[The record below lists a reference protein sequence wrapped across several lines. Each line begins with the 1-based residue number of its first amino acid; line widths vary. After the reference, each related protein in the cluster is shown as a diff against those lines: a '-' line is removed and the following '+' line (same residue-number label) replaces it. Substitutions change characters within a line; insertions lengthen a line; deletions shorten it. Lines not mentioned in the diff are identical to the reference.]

1 MNPIILNLSCMT
13 NVSPLHE
20 LALLYL
26 AMAQGAD
33 DELSYAER
41 EAITDALH
49 DRYAYLDRAEVQNVV
64 LETLA
69 AHDEHALEDAARQ
82 VVGTLNRMLS
92 DGEKQSVLEDL
103 VRIAEADGVVLDR
116 ERDLLESV
124 AASWGIASTPSVVQR
139 TGAED
144 DEVSWS
150 ALHHLAFIYFVL
162 AHAPDS
168 EFSAEERLL
177 ILKKLQGWEPSLD
190 DDAVRVV
197 MEQAM
202 DRYARGPD
210 PAMLVASIEA
220 VKEALPAAQRKAALN
235 DLIQIANVDG
245 VFLDSEED
253 LLNDLVAA
261 WDLDAF
267 AGGKDSV

>member
-1 MNPIILNLSCMT
+1 MA

-20 LALLYL
+20 LTLLYL

-33 DELSYAER
+33 DDLSYAER
-41 EAITDALH
+41 ETVTDTLH

-64 LETLA
+64 LETLT
-69 AHDEHALEDAARQ
+69 AHDEHALKDVARQ
-82 VVGTLNRMLS
+82 VVDTLDRMLS
-92 DGEKQSVLEDL
+92 DEEKKSVLEDL

-116 ERDLLESV
+116 ERRLLGTIAANWDV
-124 AASWGIASTPSVVQR
+124 AVPPTAAEWPDAERDVASWST
-139 TGAED
+139 
-144 DEVSWS
+144 
-150 ALHHLAFIYFVL
+150 LHHLAFIYFVL

-168 EFSAEERLL
+168 EFSAAERLL
-177 ILKKLQGWEPSLD
+177 ILRKLQEWEPSLD
-190 DDAVRVV
+190 DDAVRAV
-197 MEQAM
+197 MEHAM

-210 PAMLVASIEA
+210 PAMLAASIEA
-220 VKEALPAAQRKAALN
+220 VKNALPAAQRKAALN

-261 WDLDAF
+261 WGLDAF
-267 AGGKDSV
+267 TDYGEEEDSNG

>member
-1 MNPIILNLSCMT
+1 MA

-26 AMAQGAD
+26 AMAQGD
-33 DELSYAER
+33 DDDLSYAER

-64 LETLA
+64 LETLT
-69 AHDEHALEDAARQ
+69 AHDEQALEEAARQ
-82 VVGTLNRMLS
+82 VIGALNRMLT
-92 DGEKQSVLEDL
+92 DEEKRSVLEDL

-116 ERDLLESV
+116 ERRLLGTIASNWDV
-124 AASWGIASTPSVVQR
+124 ALASPAAQPTEAEHDEASWG
-139 TGAED
+139 
-144 DEVSWS
+144 

-168 EFSAEERLL
+168 EFSAEERRL
-177 ILKKLQGWEPSLD
+177 ILKKLREWEPSLD
-190 DDAVRVV
+190 DDAVQVV

-210 PAMLVASIEA
+210 PALLAASIEA
-220 VKEALPAAQRKAALN
+220 VKQALPAAQRKAALN

>member
-1 MNPIILNLSCMT
+1 MA

-33 DELSYAER
+33 DDLSYAER
-41 EAITDALH
+41 EAVTDTLH

-64 LETLA
+64 LETLT
-69 AHDEHALEDAARQ
+69 AHDEQALKDVARQ
-82 VVGTLNRMLS
+82 VVDTLDRMLS
-92 DGEKQSVLEDL
+92 DEEKKTVLEDL
-103 VRIAEADGVVLDR
+103 VRIAEADGVVLDG
-116 ERDLLESV
+116 ERRLLGSV
-124 AASWGIASTPSVVQR
+124 AASWAVALPPTVAERPEAEHDEASWR
-139 TGAED
+139 
-144 DEVSWS
+144 

-168 EFSAEERLL
+168 EFSAAERLL
-177 ILKKLQGWEPSLD
+177 ILNKLQQWEPSLD
-190 DDAVRVV
+190 EDAVRAV

-210 PAMLVASIEA
+210 PAMLVVSIEA
-220 VKEALPAAQRKAALN
+220 VKNALPAVQRKAALN

-267 AGGKDSV
+267 ADFGGAEEE

>member
-1 MNPIILNLSCMT
+1 MA

-33 DELSYAER
+33 DDLSYAER
-41 EAITDALH
+41 EAVTDTLH
-49 DRYAYLDRAEVQNVV
+49 DRYAYLDRVAVQNVV
-64 LETLA
+64 LETLT
-69 AHDEHALEDAARQ
+69 AHDEQAFKDAARQ
-82 VVGTLNRMLS
+82 VVDTLGRMLS
-92 DGEKQSVLEDL
+92 DEEKKTVLEDL

-116 ERDLLESV
+116 ERRLLGTIAANWAV
-124 AASWGIASTPSVVQR
+124 ALPSTV
-139 TGAED
+139 AEWSEAEH
-144 DEVSWS
+144 DEASWS

-168 EFSAEERLL
+168 EFSTAERLL
-177 ILKKLQGWEPSLD
+177 ILNKLQQWEPSLD
-190 DDAVRVV
+190 DDAVRAV

-220 VKEALPAAQRKAALN
+220 VKNALPAVQRKAALN

-261 WDLDAF
+261 WGLDAF
-267 AGGKDSV
+267 ANYGGAEEEE